1 MTNIRDK
8 SWLWNL
14 TFPFAHNNVTA
25 WDGVIYKP
33 KGFDLSV
40 KLVEHENIHLRQ
52 QERVGKWKFLFLY
65 LFMLPFFVNP
75 WRRDWEI
82 EAYVYGSGLS
92 EDEAKVILK
101 SYKYGW
107 LNA

>member
-1 MTNIRDK
+1 
-8 SWLWNL
+8 
-14 TFPFAHNNVTA
+14 
-25 WDGVIYKP
+25 
-33 KGFDLSV
+33 
-40 KLVEHENIHLRQ
+40 
-52 QERVGKWKFLFLY
+52 
-65 LFMLPFFVNP
+65 MLPFFVNP